1 MDSKLKQANDNIREL
16 VDGYISAKTQNY
28 DHCCL
33 RIVLLNKDRCK
44 NCGDIDCN
52 ICNQKAKEEFRTRL
66 LNHYI
71 V

>member
-1 MDSKLKQANDNIREL
+1 MDSKLKQANNNIREL
-16 VDGYISAKTQNY
+16 VERYISAKTQNY
-28 DHCCL
+28 DQCCL

-52 ICNQKAKEEFRTRL
+52 ICNQKAKEEFRTQL